1 MELEQFFYFLDV
13 LFVSY
18 VQRFD
23 TSVEFPN
30 LSGERPNETDKHDYL
45 MPVAPNNFIHCI
57 YRLQSTALYLAHQWH
72 P

>member
-1 MELEQFFYFLDV
+1 MELKQFFYFLDV

-18 VQRFD
+18 VQRFY

-45 MPVAPNNFIHCI
+45 MPVAPNYFVHVAKLVTPQHTNF
-57 YRLQSTALYLAHQWH
+57 TNT
-72 P
+72 